1 MPRNP
6 ERDQE
11 HRKERCELILS
22 AAVELFAKKGLSAT
36 KISDIAKKSGM
47 SHGLVYNYF
56 RSKEEIYIS
65 LIDKGLKSFKKDL
78 EYVISQP
85 LNGYEKIV
93 LLLQNINVNHMDEA
107 LFHQIFV
114 DQFLASDAV
123 SDELKNTVREVMAAH
138 VELVASIFTEGQA
151 SGHFV
156 EGDPKELAY
165 YFLTYVQ
172 AMILAEARGLPFGGK
187 NGTDHLL
194 RLFMRKT

>member
-6 ERDQE
+6 KRDQE
-11 HRKERCELILS
+11 HRKERSELILS

-65 LIDKGLKSFKKDL
+65 LIDKSLKGFKKDL
-78 EYVISQP
+78 EYVVSQP

-93 LLLQNINVNHMDEA
+93 LLLHNININNLEEA

-114 DQFLASDAV
+114 DQFLTSDAV
-123 SDELKNTVREVMAAH
+123 SEVLKSTVRAVMAAN
-138 VELVASIFTEGQA
+138 VELVASIFAEGQA
-151 SGHFV
+151 SGHFI
-156 EGDPKELAY
+156 EGDPRELAY

-172 AMILAEARGLPFGGK
+172 AMILAEARGLPFDGK
-187 NGTDHLL
+187 NAPDNLL